1 MMRLS
6 KIFTSVVVV
15 LCSMGLVGYSQARI
29 DALHEEALDDEL
41 LYIPSETLL
50 THFTAGMSN
59 VVADLLWIE
68 TIQYTVKEFH
78 DPQRKFKWLEHM
90 CNAVT
95 DLDPY
100 FKGAY
105 VNGGMFLSSIGA
117 DDKALK
123 LLKKGFVRNPDSW
136 EIPYEIV
143 KVYVLNRRDDPR
155 SPEIT
160 THYLRMLAERHE
172 HPEMYLTWARRI
184 QEQNDLKDAGRAI
197 WEDVLKN
204 SKDKFIRE
212 LAAHNLR
219 VLTVRDTVDAL
230 NELVAEFAAQT
241 GRNPVRLEE
250 LVAVGLLAELP
261 QADEYGAYSLD
272 EAGTVQHTLLLRERE
287 EGMLV
292 ALNALGAEAAQG
304 KDRNPRDLVEWAEWV
319 GEDLPE
325 HPVPGETW
333 HYDPETGRI
342 D

>member
-6 KIFTSVVVV
+6 KILASVVVV
-15 LCSMGLVGYSQARI
+15 LCSMGLVGYSQSRI

-41 LYIPSETLL
+41 LYIPSKTLL

-100 FKGAY
+100 FKGVY
-105 VNGGMFLSSIGA
+105 VNGGMFLSSVGE
-117 DDKALK
+117 DEKALK

-143 KVYVLNRRDDPR
+143 KVYVLNRRDDPQ
-155 SPEIT
+155 SAAIT
-160 THYLRMLAERHE
+160 TQYLRMLAERHE
-172 HPEMYLTWARRI
+172 HPEMYLSWALRI
-184 QEQNDLKDAGRAI
+184 QEQNNLKRTGRAI

-204 SKDKFIRE
+204 STDTFIRE

-219 VLTVRDTVDAL
+219 VLTVRDTVDTL
-230 NELVAEFAAQT
+230 NELVAEFAAQR
-241 GRNPVRLEE
+241 GRNPAGLEE
-250 LVAVGLLAELP
+250 LVTAGLLVEVP
-261 QADEYGAYSLD
+261 QADEYGVYSID
-272 EAGTVQHTLLLRERE
+272 GTGTVQHTVLQRERE
-287 EGMLV
+287 KGLLV
-292 ALNALGAEAAQG
+292 ALNTLGFEAAQG
-304 KDRNPRDLVEWAEWV
+304 KDRNPRDLAEWTEWV

-325 HPVPGETW
+325 HPVPGESW